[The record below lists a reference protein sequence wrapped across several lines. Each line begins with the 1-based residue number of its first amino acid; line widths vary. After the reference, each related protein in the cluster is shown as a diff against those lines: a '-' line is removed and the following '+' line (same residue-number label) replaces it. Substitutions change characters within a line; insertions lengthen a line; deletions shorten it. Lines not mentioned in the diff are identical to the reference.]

1 MLLVRRVADHVQEDT
16 IPEAIRPGLM
26 LREAVLNSS
35 DWWVENRVCFFKKRL
50 EVGVRCS
57 FTLLPFFNGWIKK

>member
-1 MLLVRRVADHVQEDT
+1 MLLVKRVADQVQEDT

-35 DWWVENRVCFFKKRL
+35 DWWVENRVCLRKKI
-50 EVGVRCS
+50 GGGS
-57 FTLLPFFNGWIKK
+57 

>member
-1 MLLVRRVADHVQEDT
+1 MRRVADHVQEDT

-35 DWWVENRVCFFKKRL
+35 DWWVENRVCFFKKL
-50 EVGVRCS
+50 EGGVRYS
-57 FTLLPFFNGWIKK
+57 FTFFSLSLIDRWIDR

>member
-1 MLLVRRVADHVQEDT
+1 MRRVADQVQEDT

-35 DWWVENRVCFFKKRL
+35 DWWVENRVCCCFFL
-50 EVGVRCS
+50 EELGIHS
-57 FTLLPFFNGWIKK
+57 FIHFTSLLQ

>member
-1 MLLVRRVADHVQEDT
+1 VRRVADQVQEDT

-35 DWWVENRVCFFKKRL
+35 DWWVENRVCFKREL
-50 EVGVRCS
+50 EGGVRYS
-57 FTLLPFFNGWIKK
+57 FIHLLLFFDR